1 MNEQL
6 RESLSAL
13 KDGEA
18 ESLEVRQVLA
28 SEAAEVNQQWRQLH
42 HVSQLLKGKPS
53 SFANWDISQQVSAVI
68 ADEPAY
74 QQKLDQQ
81 KLDSHFKLPAWLRPV
96 AGFAVA
102 ATVTAVVVLGA
113 QHWQGVETV
122 VTTPVV
128 ASQPAYPVNSQSLAV
143 VSSHG
148 QRSTAT
154 SVKLPDGSQLRAL
167 QAGDL
172 AAQQKLQQ
180 CLLEHTEQ
188 SSFNNGYGMM
198 NFARVVDFKV
208 E

>member
-18 ESLEVRQVLA
+18 KSLEIRQVLA
-28 SEAAEVNQQWRQLH
+28 SEAAEVNQQWQQLH
-42 HVSQLLKGKPS
+42 QISQMLKGNPN
-53 SFANWDISQQVSAVI
+53 SFADCDISQQVSAVI

-74 QQKLDQQ
+74 QQKSGSYSQ
-81 KLDSHFKLPAWLRPV
+81 LPAWLRPV

-113 QHWQGVETV
+113 QHWQGIDSVGS
-122 VTTPVV
+122 TPVV
-128 ASQPAYPVNSQSLAV
+128 ASQQAYPVNSQSLAV

-148 QRSTAT
+148 QRSAAA
-154 SVKLPDGSQLRAL
+154 SVQLPDGSQLQAL

-180 CLLEHTEQ
+180 YLLEHTEQ